1 MQESTGRI
9 PKDSQTGRLG
19 KSLDEQ
25 LRLSGGYVGTCIE
38 GYTSD
43 VPAGMWETLDETLA
57 YRISCIRKDNRDR
70 CRSIFSRLGGRRSS
84 CDDYIDLETD
94 QFCSRILEPLNISN
108 SKPAFNEDV
117 LSLNPTEIPQLLKEG
132 VISGYGR
139 SKSEIT
145 YLSRLQRLLRARRER
160 PRGCRAAEQRN
171 EIAPLHFA
179 PLSPRITAYH
189 IVVRNAALCI
199 TAKLRADV
207 ADGSFASPRHARG
220 ARGMSAMPPIATE
233 LVLRNERSRCAISR
247 HSQCSRQLFYSIT
260 LSAHAIRRTDVMEC
274 RA

>member
-1 MQESTGRI
+1 MLEFVGVLYFEGLKAYAQGRRGGSYRAPVRMQESTGRI
-9 PKDSQTGRLG
+9 PKDSQTGRLE

-117 LSLNPTEIPQLLKEG
+117 LSLNPAEIPQLLKEG

-160 PRGCRAAEQRN
+160 PRGRRAAKQRN
-171 EIAPLHFA
+171 EFAPLHSITSSASCWMCNGTSRPSAFAVVRFTTRSNLVGCWTGMSPGFA
-179 PLSPRITAYH
+179 PRRILST
-189 IVVRNAALCI
+189 
-199 TAKLRADV
+199 
-207 ADGSFASPRHARG
+207 
-220 ARGMSAMPPIATE
+220 
-233 LVLRNERSRCAISR
+233 
-247 HSQCSRQLFYSIT
+247 
-260 LSAHAIRRTDVMEC
+260 
-274 RA
+274 